1 MEAWPQLAVGEL
13 WAVKPGLPHR
23 QIRVLLPN
31 TPAHATCLWGPFT
44 ALYPFWRDNLAQ
56 NPYFFE
62 ISKYTA
68 LGVKGIAYQPNTSK
82 QGFLGLIETL
92 GFSLTLVTTTETT

>member
-1 MEAWPQLAVGEL
+1 MEARPQLAGGEL

-23 QIRVLLPN
+23 QIHVLLPN
-31 TPAHATCLWGPFT
+31 TLAHVTCLWSPCT

-68 LGVKGIAYQPNTSK
+68 LGIKGIAHQPNNSK
-82 QGFLGLIETL
+82 RVLGAD
-92 GFSLTLVTTTETT
+92 